1 MSSSPPVH
9 LVAVNLNLVSSDNRE
24 KVILLKYLFDW
35 FEAEFDRALSFLV
48 LHEPNL
54 HADYILDRVSPEQ
67 IAENT

>member
-1 MSSSPPVH
+1 M
-9 LVAVNLNLVSSDNRE
+9 SSDNRE

-67 IAENT
+67 IAENA

>member
-1 MSSSPPVH
+1 LSSSPPVH

-35 FEAEFDRALSFLV
+35 FETEFYRALSFLV

-67 IAENT
+67 IA